1 MENYLEEKIRGARQ
15 RLEAYRTSH
24 PNLVAAW
31 NERLLEQTNQ
41 LHQTTARVETATR
54 MFDQEGDLSP
64 KTIAL
69 IQLLFGERASGSGGG
84 TPR

>member
-1 MENYLEEKIRGARQ
+1 MENYLEEKIRGARE
-15 RLEAYRTSH
+15 RLETYRESH

-41 LHQTTARVETATR
+41 LHQTIARVDTATR
-54 MFDQEGDLSP
+54 MFEQEKDLSP

-69 IQLLFGERASGSGGG
+69 IHMLFSH
-84 TPR
+84 